1 MAKRRYW
8 LAWDWHGPARDNL
21 METDMTLP
29 LIGILRGIRPEEAV
43 AVGEAV
49 IAAGITTLEV
59 PLNSLDPLESIRRLA
74 EALGERALVGA
85 GTVLGVDEVRAV
97 HAAGGRLVVSPNC
110 RPAVIGETRRL
121 DMQSWPGVLTPS
133 EAFDALDAGAT
144 GLKLFPA
151 VQVGVEGMKALRAV
165 LPAATR
171 LYAVGGIGADEF
183 AVWRAAGV
191 DGAGLGSALYR
202 PGQSPAQV
210 GEQARA
216 LVAAWLAA
224 AGEGRS

>member
-8 LAWDWHGPARDNL
+8 LAWGWHRPAHDIF
-21 METDMTLP
+21 MEVCMTLP
-29 LIGILRGIRPEEAV
+29 LIGILRGITPEQAV
-43 AVGEAV
+43 AVGEAAL
-49 IAAGITTLEV
+49 AAGITTLEV
-59 PLNSLDPLESIRRLA
+59 PFNSPEPLESIRRLV
-74 EALGERALVGA
+74 EALGDRALVGA
-85 GTVLGVDEVRAV
+85 GTVLGVDEVREV
-97 HAAGGRLVVSPNC
+97 HTAGGRLVVSPNC
-110 RPAVIGETRRL
+110 RPAVIEETRRL
-121 DMQSWPGVLTPS
+121 GMQSWPGVLTPS

-165 LPAATR
+165 LPGDTR

-183 AVWRAAGV
+183 AAWRAAGV

-202 PGQSPAQV
+202 PGQSPEQV

-216 LVAAWLAA
+216 LVAAWRAA
-224 AGEGRS
+224 AGD

>member
-1 MAKRRYW
+1 
-8 LAWDWHGPARDNL
+8 
-21 METDMTLP
+21 MTLP
-29 LIGILRGIRPEEAV
+29 LIGILRGITPDEAV
-43 AVGEAV
+43 AVGEA
-49 IAAGITTLEV
+49 ILAAGITTLEV
-59 PLNSLDPLESIRRLA
+59 PLNSPQPLESIRRLS

-85 GTVLGVDEVRAV
+85 GTVLSVDEVRQV

-110 RPAVIGETRRL
+110 RPAVIEATRRL
-121 DMQSWPGVLTPS
+121 DMQSWPGVLTPT
-133 EAFDALDAGAT
+133 EAFDALDAGAA

-165 LPAATR
+165 LPGATR

-202 PGQSPAQV
+202 PGQSPDQVAQ
-210 GEQARA
+210 QARE
-216 LVAAWLAA
+216 LVAAWRAA
-224 AGEGRS
+224 ESAG